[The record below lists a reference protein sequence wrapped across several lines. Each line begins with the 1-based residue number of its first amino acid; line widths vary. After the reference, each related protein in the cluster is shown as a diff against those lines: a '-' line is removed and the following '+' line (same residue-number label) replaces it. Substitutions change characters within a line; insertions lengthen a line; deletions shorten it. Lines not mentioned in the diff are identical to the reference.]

1 MFSNVEPTSR
11 EHRPSLKNHEKPL
24 FFLCF
29 SWFFAHRKHCAQAE
43 KHRKIV
49 PRAFCKE
56 LLVKIPHETRS
67 GPCRPHFWRVLG
79 ASRASL
85 GHLLGALGR
94 LLAALGRPLG
104 ASWPLL
110 GRSWVPSG
118 WSWASLGRILA
129 LRGSPDLVSRCFL
142 ARLGWVWD
150 PFWGR
155 FEHACCEQSLYL
167 RTALI
172 AAENPSARSPA
183 IIFSPSGAA
192 VCAQHIRRLPK
203 GEPSVPDP
211 GAFSL

>member
-1 MFSNVEPTSR
+1 MHTLR
-11 EHRPSLKNHEKPL
+11 LKGPQ
-24 FFLCF
+24 
-29 SWFFAHRKHCAQAE
+29 AQ
-43 KHRKIV
+43 
-49 PRAFCKE
+49 
-56 LLVKIPHETRS
+56 
-67 GPCRPHFWRVLG
+67 FWRVLG
-79 ASRASL
+79 APRALL
-85 GHLLGALGR
+85 GRILATLGRLLGALGR
-94 LLAALGRPLG
+94 LLG
-104 ASWPLL
+104 ASWPPL
-110 GRSWVPSG
+110 GRSCVPSG

-203 GEPSVPDP
+203 GEPGVPDIYSSSP
-211 GAFSL
+211 ILPASKAYVKSKPQI